1 MPELQVGDR
10 RVMVEA
16 GSNLLDSLLGASIAV
31 PYSCRAG
38 SCQACLLRCL
48 AGEPLD
54 GKPEALDES
63 RRQQGWRLACQCRV
77 VGDLQVEVF
86 DPATDG
92 IRADIQACDWLSD
105 HVLRLR
111 LLAQQP
117 LRYQAGQ
124 HLLLWTDGGI
134 ARPYSLASLPAED
147 AFLEFHIDCRQKG
160 VFSDAAR
167 QFKVGESLRL
177 GALSGGALRY
187 DPDWQARPL
196 WLLGA
201 GTGLAPLYA
210 VLREA
215 LRQGHQAPIRVMHV
229 ARSSDEHYLADSLA
243 ELAHSHPQVQLELSE
258 AAALPDF
265 LATLRPA
272 SRQTIALLCGRPET
286 IDTVAKRLYLAGL
299 PRSQLFTDLFLPHA

>member
-16 GSNLLDSLLGASIAV
+16 GSNLLDSLLGAGIAV

-54 GKPEALDES
+54 GKPEALDE
-63 RRQQGWRLACQCRV
+63 RRRLQGWRLACQCRV
-77 VGDLQVEVF
+77 VEDLQVEVF

-160 VFSDAAR
+160 VFSYAAR

-229 ARSSDEHYLADSLA
+229 ARSSEEYYLADSLA
-243 ELAHSHPQVQLELSE
+243 ELAHAHPQVQLELIE
-258 AAALPDF
+258 AATLPDSI
-265 LATLRPA
+265 ATLRPA

-286 IDTVAKRLYLAGL
+286 IDTAAKRLYLAGL